1 MAAKLPSSVIAQS
14 CMSSPVRTVTHT
26 ATLSAAQQILLRY
39 GHTGLCVIDSAEQLV
54 GMLSRRDVDV
64 AIRHGLE
71 DAAVFTCMSAPVK
84 TISPDTSLLEMRSL
98 MATYDIGRLPV
109 TVAGSLIGI
118 VTRSDLLRQAQ
129 RPQQRRQP
137 SATPSVPACDRL
149 YQQLVKRSGAIWP
162 ALQQIA
168 EAAEKNGWA
177 LYLVGGAVRDLLL
190 SERGQVYPLTDIDLV
205 VDGAIPGAGV
215 ALAKTIQSSDPQ
227 VDLQVYGEFQTA
239 ALTWQI
245 GFESNKEEDTLLPFA
260 IDIATARTEF
270 YPYPAANPEV
280 ESSTIHQDLYRRDFT
295 INAMALRLSGEHA
308 GELLDFFGGQS
319 DLQQR
324 QIRVIHPNSFI
335 EDPTRIFR
343 AVRFAVRLDF
353 ELEAHTQK
361 LVRYAVHSGLYAHIQ
376 IDQKKVPALQSR
388 LKTELEYLL
397 ASDRWEQA
405 LSQLDNLDALACLH
419 PSMKMTPMRWQQMR
433 RLARW
438 QAKFAPDHPRW
449 LLLLMLLL
457 AQLEPIVGDRVA
469 ARLNLDS
476 QNQSQL
482 QQVHQW
488 EPRLVSQLPKAQKPS
503 QIYDCLHRCGL
514 VELLLIASLHPY
526 TLGPQIWHYIVQ
538 LSRMPTLIN
547 GDTLKRL
554 GYRPSPQ
561 FREILAAVHRLS
573 LDGKLDT
580 SAAAQTYVLFHY
592 PLPSNSLST

>member
-1 MAAKLPSSVIAQS
+1 
-14 CMSSPVRTVTHT
+14 
-26 ATLSAAQQILLRY
+26 
-39 GHTGLCVIDSAEQLV
+39 
-54 GMLSRRDVDV
+54 
-64 AIRHGLE
+64 
-71 DAAVFTCMSAPVK
+71 
-84 TISPDTSLLEMRSL
+84 
-98 MATYDIGRLPV
+98 
-109 TVAGSLIGI
+109 
-118 VTRSDLLRQAQ
+118 
-129 RPQQRRQP
+129 
-137 SATPSVPACDRL
+137 
-149 YQQLVKRSGAIWP
+149 
-162 ALQQIA
+162 
-168 EAAEKNGWA
+168 
-177 LYLVGGAVRDLLL
+177 
-190 SERGQVYPLTDIDLV
+190 
-205 VDGAIPGAGV
+205 
-215 ALAKTIQSSDPQ
+215 
-227 VDLQVYGEFQTA
+227 
-239 ALTWQI
+239 
-245 GFESNKEEDTLLPFA
+245 
-260 IDIATARTEF
+260 
-270 YPYPAANPEV
+270 
-280 ESSTIHQDLYRRDFT
+280 
-295 INAMALRLSGEHA
+295 
-308 GELLDFFGGQS
+308 
-319 DLQQR
+319 
-324 QIRVIHPNSFI
+324 
-335 EDPTRIFR
+335 
-343 AVRFAVRLDF
+343 
-353 ELEAHTQK
+353 
-361 LVRYAVHSGLYAHIQ
+361 
-376 IDQKKVPALQSR
+376 
-388 LKTELEYLL
+388 
-397 ASDRWEQA
+397 
-405 LSQLDNLDALACLH
+405 
-419 PSMKMTPMRWQQMR
+419 QQMR